1 MWQALNKLT
10 ADIPDALDPSVPKV
24 KVTKLWDPATS
35 AIASAKV
42 NVFEFNLPKNE
53 LTGTITLEKGNQSDP
68 IFVIRGALLGQKLRF
83 NSVTLDL
90 KGVDPN
96 NIFWFSNQGMRID
109 GSKLAGNFIGGLG
122 TGGTPIVRGL
132 EILNTSVINGGRFLG
147 FNSTVNPDFAGNTVT
162 ALTTTAQ
169 PLLVPVLQLHSPEGN
184 PANGTA
190 AFKKSA
196 LPGERKWL
204 QKATPT
210 NYNAAL
216 IMGDT
221 PVRPYTSGGGENG
234 GGLHNFPRF
243 LENWDG
249 APATI
254 QGSLIQYTKSKYAT
268 GPFDT
273 VDLITKDN
281 SLFFDSPPGSGA
293 APDYIQGTAPAVA
306 PDSPGYQYAEAAAR
320 NKAPYYQPP
329 TRNWGY
335 DVGFLSQTADLF
347 SRRFA
352 IPEAGT
358 PNEFFREVSRDDAW
372 VQNLLCAAE
381 KTGTGYE
388 WAIADATQR
397 PNCKRPLGDYNDPT
411 T

>member
-1 MWQALNKLT
+1 
-10 ADIPDALDPSVPKV
+10 
-24 KVTKLWDPATS
+24 
-35 AIASAKV
+35 
-42 NVFEFNLPKNE
+42 
-53 LTGTITLEKGNQSDP
+53 
-68 IFVIRGALLGQKLRF
+68 
-83 NSVTLDL
+83 
-90 KGVDPN
+90 
-96 NIFWFSNQGMRID
+96 
-109 GSKLAGNFIGGLG
+109 
-122 TGGTPIVRGL
+122 
-132 EILNTSVINGGRFLG
+132 
-147 FNSTVNPDFAGNTVT
+147 
-162 ALTTTAQ
+162 
-169 PLLVPVLQLHSPEGN
+169 LQLHSPEGN
-184 PANGTA
+184 PANGTT

-249 APATI
+249 AKATI

-411 T
+411 P